1 MRRWTKLAANP
12 VIDRRTQTWVA
23 IALLTG
29 ACLGIANAE
38 VTGPFEEGGPATEA
52 TRMPAPKPFSLSAG
66 DAVGAIALLQ
76 RVGFLSVL
84 DTDVQPGGTGR
95 GRPPRERLGTR
106 VPESYPLKTV
116 EVREVW
122 AVFLGLDES
131 FPPGHQRRY
140 DLVVNGSP
148 MDWERT
154 YIRYGGRRVH
164 LQQLYTYRNQHPVP
178 WELVPE

>member
-29 ACLGIANAE
+29 GCLGIANAE

-66 DAVGAIALLQ
+66 DAVGAIALLR
-76 RVGFLSVL
+76 RVRFLSVI
-84 DTDVQPGGTGR
+84 DTDIQAGGTG
-95 GRPPRERLGTR
+95 GRRPSEDQPGART
-106 VPESYPLKTV
+106 PTAYPWDTV
-116 EVREVW
+116 EVRDIW
-122 AVFLGLDES
+122 AIFLAVDES
-131 FPPGHQRRY
+131 FPRGHRRRF

-154 YIRYGGRRVH
+154 YIR
-164 LQQLYTYRNQHPVP
+164 
-178 WELVPE
+178 